1 MTPWLR
7 AQGGGV
13 EINLH
18 VQPGASRC
26 ELAGE
31 HGEALKVR
39 IAARAVEGSANAA
52 LREFIAECLGVARR
66 EVRILR
72 GEKSRRKVLWAPID
86 PELAR
91 RKLAVPPAPEHPP
104 GRPLAGP
111 SRSWGGTEN
120 DLNGEN
126 TE

>member
-1 MTPWLR
+1 MTSWLR
-7 AQGGGV
+7 AQDAGV
-13 EINLH
+13 AITVH

-39 IAARAVEGSANAA
+39 ISARAVEGSANAA

-72 GEKSRRKVLWAPID
+72 GEKSRHKVLWAPID

-91 RKLAVPPAPEHPP
+91 RRLAVPPALENPP
-104 GRPLAGP
+104 SRPPKGP
-111 SRSWGGTEN
+111 SHSWGGPAN
-120 DLNGEN
+120 DLKGEN
-126 TE
+126 KE